1 MNDEMMVLLSQKDSV
16 GAYRRVRGQVA
27 FNGGKLMSSTIR
39 SEDVRLW
46 RQRIGSLLSE
56 LNDLENEKRESPEP

>member
-1 MNDEMMVLLSQKDSV
+1 MNDELMVLLSQKDSV

-27 FNGGKLMSSTIR
+27 FTGGKLASSTIR
-39 SEDVRLW
+39 REDVGLW

-56 LNDLENEKRESPEP
+56 LNDLENEKKESPEP